1 MQRAEGRKGKDR
13 GGLVNMFI
21 AIILLSGI
29 TVFTITMAI
38 YSVVS
43 GDKIV
48 VSQRLH
54 TIGMSSKMSVE
65 EEKLSLP
72 FYQRIIQPT
81 VKKLADF
88 LVRITPKER
97 TNQLHN
103 KVIAAGQPFGFGV
116 NEWIS
121 IQALLIGLVPAIIVI
136 SSFTGIITLKKMI
149 LLIMVSVLLG
159 IGGPRFIL
167 SSKIQRR
174 QKEIILTLPD
184 ILDILT
190 VSVEA
195 GLGFDA
201 ALGKVVEKIPGV
213 LSKEFEKVLQEI
225 KMGRPRTEA
234 LKSMSERLGV
244 VDLTTFI
251 ASVIQADQLGVSIS
265 GVLRIQSDQMRVR
278 RRQRAQ
284 EKAMKAPVKMLLPM
298 VFFIFPTI
306 FVVLLGPSVIKM
318 IDMFK

>member
-1 MQRAEGRKGKDR
+1 
-13 GGLVNMFI
+13 MFI
-21 AIILLSGI
+21 AIIVFSSI
-29 TVFTITMAI
+29 TVFTMTMAI
-38 YSVVS
+38 YHVIG
-43 GDKIV
+43 GDKIA

-54 TIGMSSKMSVE
+54 LIGESSKISVE

-72 FYQRIIQPT
+72 LYQRIIQPT
-81 VKKLADF
+81 VKKLADI
-88 LVRITPKER
+88 LVSITPKER

-103 KVIAAGQPFGFGV
+103 KVIAAGQPFGFGI

-121 IQALLIGLVPAIIVI
+121 IQAILIGLVPAIIVV
-136 SSFTGIITLKKMI
+136 SGFTGIITFKNMI
-149 LLIMVSVLLG
+149 LMIMISVFLG

-167 SSKIQRR
+167 ISKIQQR
-174 QKEIILTLPD
+174 QKEITLTLPD

-225 KMGRPRTEA
+225 KLGRPRTEA
-234 LKSMSERLGV
+234 LKSMSERVGV

-265 GVLRIQSDQMRVR
+265 GVLRIQSDQMRLR

-284 EKAMKAPVKMLLPM
+284 EKAMKAPVKMLIPM

-318 IDMFK
+318 IGMFK